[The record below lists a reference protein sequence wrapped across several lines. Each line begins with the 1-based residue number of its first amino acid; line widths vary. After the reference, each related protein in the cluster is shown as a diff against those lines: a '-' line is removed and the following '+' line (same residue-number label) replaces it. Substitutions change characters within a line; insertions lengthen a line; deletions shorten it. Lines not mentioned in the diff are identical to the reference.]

1 MDRGI
6 KRLSI
11 RGLYGR
17 GNYDLLF
24 NHSGINIITAPN
36 GYGKTTIL
44 NVVSGVLQNN
54 LFGFLRLDFSEI
66 ELESFDGIKLTFAK
80 NNNQFFCNR
89 KRFIVPS
96 LIENTEE
103 GIRFELSLEDISYFY
118 EGEPHRRGGVFRR
131 GPMRPWTYN
140 VVSDVIEGD
149 VVVAINGFCSRDA
162 KKENELLA
170 LKKNVEA
177 FQKAVGSSLFVD
189 AGRLYER
196 TSVRAAVKRESTQSI
211 YRKKITMIPDV
222 MARILQKYN
231 NMYSATSKSIDS
243 VFFAQLTKAISQSDS
258 SKDSDRPYTIED
270 YTADLKKV
278 FEKLEKIQES
288 GILVGR
294 KDNVETLSDFNAKYG
309 FIYQTFMKNWDK
321 KLSVYEPLINKVSL
335 FKDIINSKLE
345 FSSLSLDYFD
355 GLVVSEKSNNKA
367 FIPLDA
373 LSSGEQEL
381 VVMFFGLLFDE
392 ELSSINLRSQKEIS
406 QPDQTAVVL
415 IDEPE
420 ISLHVSW
427 QIEIIDDLKKINS
440 TISHPKQFVIA
451 THSPQIINNHWDEVF
466 DLTECEVPNCGE

>member
-24 NHSGINIITAPN
+24 NYSGINVITAPN

-44 NVVSGVLQNN
+44 NVISGVLQNN
-54 LFGFLRLDFSEI
+54 LFGFLRLDFSKI
-66 ELESFDGIKLTFAK
+66 ELESSDGIKLTFAK
-80 NNNQFFCNR
+80 DNNQFFCNG

-103 GIRFELSLEDISYFY
+103 GIHFELSSEDISYFY
-118 EGEPHRRGGVFRR
+118 EGEPQRHGVVFRR
-131 GPMRPWTYN
+131 GSMRPWIYN
-140 VVSDVIEGD
+140 IVSDATDEDI
-149 VVVAINGFCSRDA
+149 VVAVNIFCSRNA
-162 KKENELLA
+162 KKTNGLAA
-170 LKKNVEA
+170 LKKSVEA
-177 FQKAVGSSLFVD
+177 FQIAVGSSLFVD

-196 TSVRAAVKRESTQSI
+196 TSVRTAIKRESGQSI

-231 NMYSATSKSIDS
+231 NLYSATSKSIDS
-243 VFFAQLTKAISQSDS
+243 DFFAQLTNAISQSN
-258 SKDSDRPYTIED
+258 SDKRPDQSYTFED

-278 FEKLEKIQES
+278 LEKLEKIQES
-288 GILVGR
+288 GIMVER
-294 KDNVETLSDFNAKYG
+294 KGGVETFRDFDEKYG
-309 FIYQTFMKNWDK
+309 FIYRTFMENWDK

-335 FKDIINSKLE
+335 FKDIINTKLE
-345 FSSLSLDYFD
+345 FSSLSLDYYD
-355 GLVVSEKSNNKA
+355 GLVVSEKNNNKK

-392 ELSSINLRSQKEIS
+392 ELSSINFRSQKEIS

-440 TISHPKQFVIA
+440 TISRPKQFVIA